1 MRYRSAFNSGNA
13 YRLADTAGE
22 CQQRK
27 FPSERPLD
35 AEAPALECQWDNPAL
50 RGPSGRVQ
58 RVRVA
63 TRREAAGVTRAPRRS
78 RRHAAGSP
86 ADRRNSGLLRPAAGA
101 VRRGKKKNT
110 LDERNHT
117 PGVLR
122 SESRM
127 NWFSGP
133 QNLESPTV
141 FKNLSGDSDTANT
154 VTRYC
159 VIGFSRD

>member
-35 AEAPALECQWDNPAL
+35 AEAPALECQWDNLAL

-58 RVRVA
+58 RVRVT

-86 ADRRNSGLLRPAAGA
+86 ADRRNSGLLRPASHSTC
-101 VRRGKKKNT
+101 RRVPNAYAFSARLSSLKCRQSVPSEMIYCR
-110 LDERNHT
+110 LD
-117 PGVLR
+117 
-122 SESRM
+122 SM
-127 NWFSGP
+127 NPAWC
-133 QNLESPTV
+133 NRC
-141 FKNLSGDSDTANT
+141 A
-154 VTRYC
+154 
-159 VIGFSRD
+159 